1 MSYMIDDVRKTVLTA
16 LNKENRGYLTP
27 EQFNLYAKQA
37 QMNIFNLYFSEHS
50 RLVAMK
56 NARRLSSEYGDML
69 RSLKEKIESFVRSVD
84 ISHTNGV
91 YVIPDD
97 LYQATMLKYYG
108 RKAEKISHAR
118 NLLLGQSNL
127 TVPNT
132 LWPTYTESDGVYV
145 MNPHSNTDDLTLV
158 YIKTPADPVWTYS
171 SISGS
176 EEPIFNPSASDYQ
189 DFELPAEDAPKLV
202 LEILKLAGVTIRDS
216 EVVQAAAGLD
226 TTQYQKENS

>member
-1 MSYMIDDVRKTVLTA
+1 MIDDVRKTVLTA

-37 QMNIFNLYFSEHS
+37 QMNIFNLYFSEHA
-50 RLVAMK
+50 RLVSMK

-69 RSLKEKIESFVRSVD
+69 KSLSEKIEVFVKSD
-84 ISHTNGV
+84 EISHTNQE
-91 YVIPDD
+91 YLIPSD

-108 RKAEKISHAR
+108 KKAEKISHAR

-127 TVPNT
+127 TAPNT
-132 LWPTYTESDGVYV
+132 LWPTYTESNCAYK
-145 MNPHSNTDDLTLV
+145 MNPHSDTDNLTLV

-189 DFELPAEDAPKLV
+189 DFELPAEDAPMLV
-202 LEILKLAGVTIRDS
+202 LEILKLAGLTIR
-216 EVVQAAAGLD
+216 EPQVVSTATSMDNA
-226 TTQYQKENS
+226 QYQKENS